1 MELLISDK
9 IGVDETFKGTLEAF
23 EYFKTSK
30 KAYKTMFFDM
40 QK

>member
-23 EYFKTSK
+23 EYFKNK
-30 KAYKTMFFDM
+30 
-40 QK
+40 QKSV